1 MKKSLAILAF
11 AALAIDAA
19 QAESPALVAST
30 QNRGVAQAQ
39 PQAPAAAEPQN
50 PIQSLCREIFVDT
63 DEGYGVT
70 SRESR
75 TICDEVR

>member
-1 MKKSLAILAF
+1 MKKSLAFLAL
-11 AALAIDAA
+11 AALAIGTA
-19 QAESPALVAST
+19 QAETPALVASADKRAPEQT
-30 QNRGVAQAQ
+30 Q
-39 PQAPAAAEPQN
+39 PQAPTEAEAQN

-70 SRESR
+70 NRESR

>member
-1 MKKSLAILAF
+1 MKKSLAILVF

-19 QAESPALVAST
+19 QAESPALVASSR
-30 QNRGVAQAQ
+30 NRAVAQAQ
-39 PQAPAAAEPQN
+39 PQPPAAAEPQN